1 MTLRQCASTCLKG
14 KKALALDQQGFLK
27 EMMEVKTKANE
38 ELRDVPLGENKE
50 VVIRVTSTLTPIQ

>member
-1 MTLRQCASTCLKG
+1 LKG

-38 ELRDVPLGENKE
+38 ELRDVTLGENKE